1 MINIPA
7 TIILIGGFFLLMAFK
22 IPVTFSMLLSAIAS
36 MIIVPGAN
44 PTTMV
49 RMMIDGVGN
58 FTMLAIP
65 FFIVMGEIMAAG
77 QISDKIVDLANL
89 AVGRFRGG
97 LAYVNCL
104 DSMFFGG
111 ISGSAVAD
119 VSSLGSV
126 VIPMMVKQGYDREFT
141 VGLTVTT
148 ACQGVLIP
156 PSHNMVIYALA
167 AGTGVSIGQ
176 LFYAGF
182 APGICLGC
190 GFILMCFLLG
200 KKYNFPKGEKM
211 FKDDRVRWIGFNKK
225 GGKKGKMAEGE
236 GWLSIPVGS
245 GALELGKCMKVT
257 LSAILPMFTLIIIL
271 VGTGMGIFTATESSA
286 VACFY
291 TFILTYFIFRADKIR
306 NFFKVIKN
314 SLKTLAIVL
323 TLIATAKA
331 FAYMMTLLQI
341 PAAMTNALIGISSNP
356 YVIFFIINILLLILG
371 CFMDMAPLIMIMT
384 PILLPVVQ
392 KLGMTDVH
400 FGIIIIFNLAIG
412 LCTPPVGSALFV
424 GCAVGKTTI
433 ENTAKKM
440 LPLFTVMVILLLV
453 FTYVPFMAKIPL
465 FGYEKPVEITAVA
478 PQTAPAAATAA
489 EAPAEEPAPAPA
501 PVEEDSAIVRTYSYA
516 GYELTA
522 TIDEGSAVLE
532 YPAFITDAEAE
543 AFIAVENA
551 RYGYGDMGV
560 VYSLEGEGIAQF
572 TYPAEL
578 DPEMV
583 AAEVDNLFEDLVAY
597 VGPVAEEAVVKTYS
611 YAGYELTA
619 TIEDGSIVLAYP
631 SFVTDD
637 EVNAFFAYEDGVYG
651 FSDLG
656 VSYAFGDAGSLT
668 LTYPA
673 EYTADVVAAELDGL
687 VDDLIEYVSAL

>member
-1 MINIPA
+1 MA
-7 TIILIGGFFLLMAFK
+7 STTIAIIVLIGGFFLLMAFK
-22 IPVTFSMLLSAIAS
+22 VPVTFAMLISTIAS
-36 MIIVPGAN
+36 TAFVPGTN

-49 RMMIDGVGN
+49 RMMIDGVSN

-126 VIPMMVKQGYDREFT
+126 VIPMMAKQGYDREFT

-167 AGTGVSIGQ
+167 AGGGVSIGQ

-190 GFILMCFLLG
+190 GFMLMCFLLG

-211 FKDDRVRWIGFNKK
+211 FKNDRVRWIAIAKN
-225 GGKKGKMAEGE
+225 GGKSGKMAEGE
-236 GWLSIPVGS
+236 GWRRIGKI
-245 GALELGKCMKVT
+245 ELGRCMQVVVN
-257 LSAILPMFTLIIIL
+257 AILPMFTLIIIL
-271 VGTGMGIFTATESSA
+271 VGTGAGVFTATESSA

-291 TFILTYFIFRADKIR
+291 TFILTYFIFRADKLK
-306 NFFKVIKN
+306 NFGKVIRN
-314 SLKTLAIVL
+314 SLKTLAVVL

-331 FAYMMTLLQI
+331 FAYMMTRLRI
-341 PAAMTNALIGISSNP
+341 PAAITNGLIGFSDNP

-384 PILLPVVQ
+384 PILLPVVTE
-392 KLGMTDVH
+392 LGMSPIH
-400 FGIIIIFNLAIG
+400 FGIVIIFNLAIG

-424 GCAVGKTTI
+424 GCAVGRTTL

-440 LPLFTVMVILLLV
+440 LPLFLVMVVLLLV
-453 FTYVPFMAKIPL
+453 FTYLPYIAKIPL
-465 FGYEKPVEITAVA
+465 FGY
-478 PQTAPAAATAA
+478 
-489 EAPAEEPAPAPA
+489 
-501 PVEEDSAIVRTYSYA
+501 
-516 GYELTA
+516 
-522 TIDEGSAVLE
+522 
-532 YPAFITDAEAE
+532 
-543 AFIAVENA
+543 
-551 RYGYGDMGV
+551 
-560 VYSLEGEGIAQF
+560 
-572 TYPAEL
+572 
-578 DPEMV
+578 
-583 AAEVDNLFEDLVAY
+583 
-597 VGPVAEEAVVKTYS
+597 
-611 YAGYELTA
+611 
-619 TIEDGSIVLAYP
+619 
-631 SFVTDD
+631 
-637 EVNAFFAYEDGVYG
+637 
-651 FSDLG
+651 
-656 VSYAFGDAGSLT
+656 
-668 LTYPA
+668 
-673 EYTADVVAAELDGL
+673 
-687 VDDLIEYVSAL
+687 